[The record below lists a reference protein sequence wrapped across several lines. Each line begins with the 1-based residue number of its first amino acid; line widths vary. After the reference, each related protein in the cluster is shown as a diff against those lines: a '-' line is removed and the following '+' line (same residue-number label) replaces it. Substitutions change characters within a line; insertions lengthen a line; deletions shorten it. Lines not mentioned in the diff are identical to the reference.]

1 MKADGKG
8 LLRLFTN
15 GLNQVVLVIFRA
27 GGGAA
32 LGSSELGGAVV
43 VS

>member
-27 GGGAA
+27 GGGAVWSF
-32 LGSSELGGAVV
+32 GEQ
-43 VS
+43 